1 MVKKASK
8 KKRTVSRKKTTSKT
22 TKKAISKTKSNNKN
36 TKRNSRKK
44 KAISRKRRLSSI
56 FSLRST
62 IYLSVISLIML
73 SSWLLWLDHTIQQ
86 QFEGQRWALPAR
98 VFARPL
104 ELFSGKKINLVDV
117 QTELKILGY
126 RRVLSAKNPGEFSA
140 NKRVINLHTRGFVF
154 LDGKE
159 SAQKASL
166 QFRGERL
173 TKITQMGSKKV
184 IPIVR
189 IEPVEIAKIFPT
201 HREDR
206 VILKYED
213 IPPFLIQA
221 LLATED
227 RRFYQHH
234 GVDPKGIA
242 RAFWI
247 NLKAMKTKQ
256 GASTLTQQLIKN
268 FYLTHER
275 TFKRKFNELVMAL
288 LLELRYEKN
297 EILTAYMNEVFLGQD
312 NNRAIHG
319 FGLAAEYYF
328 AAPLNELRPE
338 QLAMLVG
345 LVKGPSYYEPRRH
358 PQRAKTRRDIV
369 LKSMAVEKKISESQ
383 KQKYS
388 TKSLGVKPKRS
399 LSRSR
404 YPAFTDLVRKQLIK
418 NYDQNDLRTT
428 GLKIF
433 TTLDP
438 ILQEKAENIL
448 KNKILNLE
456 QQKQLPKGQ
465 LQGAIVLTDIK
476 SGETLAIVGGR
487 EPRNADFNRAIN
499 STRHIG
505 SLIKPVVYLEALE
518 QGRTLATIVK
528 DEPITWEIKDQKSW
542 QPENYDKK
550 FHGEVPLINALVNS
564 YNAATVWLGREL
576 GIASVVDRIKSLGL
590 GRSISGYPSILLGAV
605 TLSPLE
611 ISRVYQTIAND
622 GFSIPPRAIRA
633 VLTKENKPL
642 QRNELEIDRIID
654 SEDAYLL
661 KYAMTEVVRIGTA
674 KAASSTLSNLPLAG
688 KTGTTGDLRDSWFAG
703 FDQNTLSVI
712 WLGRDDNKS
721 SGLTGASGALRV
733 WINLMKA
740 IPTIPVNLTPPENI
754 EWYWINQQSGKI
766 SEKECAGTIPLPF
779 KSGSISGEVESCEQ
793 KGGFFGL

>member
-1 MVKKASK
+1 MAKNVSK
-8 KKRTVSRKKTTSKT
+8 KKRTVSRKKTTN
-22 TKKAISKTKSNNKN
+22 KTKSNNKS
-36 TKRNSRKK
+36 TKRVR
-44 KAISRKRRLSSI
+44 RKREAVSKKRRPSSI
-56 FSLRST
+56 ISLRSLF
-62 IYLSVISLIML
+62 YLSIIILIIL
-73 SSWLLWLDHTIQQ
+73 SSWLVWLDHTIQQ

-104 ELFSGKKINLVDV
+104 ELFSGKNINLVDV
-117 QTELKILGY
+117 QTELKLLGY

-140 NKRVINLHTRGFVF
+140 NESVINLHTRGFIF
-154 LDGKE
+154 LDGNE
-159 SAQKASL
+159 PAQRISL
-166 QFRGERL
+166 RFKGRKL
-173 TKITQMGSKKV
+173 IKISQIGSGSV
-184 IPIVR
+184 VPILRV
-189 IEPVEIAKIFPT
+189 EPVEIAKIFPM

-206 VILKYED
+206 IILKHED

-234 GVDPKGIA
+234 GIDPRGIA

-247 NLKAMKTKQ
+247 NLQAMKTKQ

-275 TFKRKFNELVMAL
+275 TFKRKFTELVMAL
-288 LLELRYEKN
+288 LLELRYEKD

-328 AAPLNELRPE
+328 AAPLNELRSD

-345 LVKGPSYYEPRRH
+345 LVKGPSYFEPRRH
-358 PQRAKTRRDIV
+358 PKRAMQRRNIV
-369 LKSMAVEKKISESQ
+369 LNSMVAEGLISEQQ
-383 KQKYS
+383 KKDN
-388 TKSLGVKPKRS
+388 SLRNPDIKTKRS

-418 NYDQNDLRTT
+418 NYNQNDLRTA

-438 ILQEKAENIL
+438 ILQEKAEKVL
-448 KNKILNLE
+448 KDKIINLE
-456 QQKQLPKGQ
+456 RQKKLPKDQ

-476 SGETLAIVGGR
+476 SGETLAMVGDR
-487 EPRNADFNRAIN
+487 QPRKADYNRAIN

-505 SLIKPVVYLEALE
+505 SLIKPVIYLEALE
-518 QGRTLATIVK
+518 KGWTLASMVK
-528 DEPITWEIKDQKSW
+528 DEPITWMIKNQNSW
-542 QPENYDKK
+542 KPENYDKK
-550 FHGEVPLINALVNS
+550 FHGEVPLITALVNS

-576 GIASVVDRIKSLGL
+576 GIPSIVDRLNSLGL
-590 GRSISGYPSILLGAV
+590 GRSISDYPSTLLGAV
-605 TLSPLE
+605 ALSPLE
-611 ISRVYQTIAND
+611 ISRVYQTFAND

-642 QRNELEIDRIID
+642 QRNELEIDRVID
-654 SEDAYLL
+654 SEDAYLI

-674 KAASSTLSNLPLAG
+674 KAASSLLSDLPLAG
-688 KTGTTGDLRDSWFAG
+688 KTGTTSALRDSWFAG
-703 FDQNTLSVI
+703 FDQNTLGVI

-733 WINLMKA
+733 WIDLMQA
-740 IPTIPVNLTPPENI
+740 IPTKPVKLTPPENI
-754 EWYWINQQSGKI
+754 KWYWINQQSGKI
-766 SEKECAGTIPLPF
+766 TEKECPGSIPLPF
-779 KSGSISGEVESCEQ
+779 KSGSVSGEIENCNQ
-793 KGGFFGL
+793 KSGFFGF